1 MLFLEKIAN
10 KLNIDYSEFLKA
22 LEIENAQD
30 IKNVLKG
37 LDVYG
42 LFQTKEELE
51 KYIHSKLANKEKEI
65 QNLNEQKRDLIKNIF
80 DTIDFKNKD
89 VFNELDFNDIDI
101 KDVRNSIL
109 KQANKNSWDINIQ
122 ETPTEKV
129 ELTNESP
136 NIQGKIIN
144 GVYVRN

>member
-51 KYIHSKLANKEKEI
+51 KYINSKLANKEKEI

-89 VFNELDFNDIDI
+89 VFNKLDFNDIDI

-109 KQANKNSWDINIQ
+109 KQANKNNWDINIQ

-129 ELTNESP
+129 ESTNESP